1 MKRQEQSNKEAAYIC
16 LHDYRNC
23 CSYKTVSAVYI
34 STNEKIQK
42 FQIKKRRSVWEWQSK
57 FFYKSLKIPPKYFV
71 RFSTLLKT
79 TWRLFCEE
87 SYHRVWALFKSEL
100 LKYLQFIWLYTSCP
114 IVFLQIFVSF
124 PKHWFSSRSEAR
136 GKVGSSD

>member
-42 FQIKKRRSVWEWQSK
+42 FQIKKGRSVWEWQSK
-57 FFYKSLKIPPKYFV
+57 FLYKSLKIPPKYFV
-71 RFSTLLKT
+71 RF
-79 TWRLFCEE
+79 
-87 SYHRVWALFKSEL
+87 Y
-100 LKYLQFIWLYTSCP
+100 
-114 IVFLQIFVSF
+114 
-124 PKHWFSSRSEAR
+124 
-136 GKVGSSD
+136 